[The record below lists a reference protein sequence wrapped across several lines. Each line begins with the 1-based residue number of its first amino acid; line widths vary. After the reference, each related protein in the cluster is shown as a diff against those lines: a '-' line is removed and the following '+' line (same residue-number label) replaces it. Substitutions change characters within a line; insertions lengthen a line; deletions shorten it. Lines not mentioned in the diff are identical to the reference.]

1 MDKIKIKNLQVFA
14 KHGVFPEENRLGQ
27 KFLVS
32 AVLYTDTRKAG
43 KTDDLTASIH
53 YGEICQFI
61 DQYMKS
67 HTFQLIER
75 AAEALAEELLLCT
88 PNLDK
93 VCVEVKKPWAPIG
106 LPLETA
112 SVEIERQW
120 HTAYIALGSN
130 IGDKQANLDQAVRVL
145 DHLPCDRRTQ
155 LDETESDEDAK
166 GGMNSRHTTHVVRVS
181 KYYETAP
188 YGMTEQPDFLNAC
201 LELRTL
207 LTPQELLRVLH
218 KIEQDAGRERVIHWG
233 PRTLDLDIIFYDDL
247 VLETVD
253 LCIPHVEMHKRRFV
267 LEPLH
272 DIAPYKRHPVYGMTV
287 REMLEKTDI

>member
-1 MDKIKIKNLQVFA
+1 MDKIKIKNLEVFA

-53 YGEICQFI
+53 YGEICRFI
-61 DQYMKS
+61 DDYMKL

-75 AAEALAEELLLCT
+75 AAETLAEELLLHT
-88 PNLDK
+88 PHLEK
-93 VCVEVKKPWAPIG
+93 VCLEVKKPWAPIG

-130 IGDKQANLDQAVRVL
+130 IGDKQANLDRAVEAL
-145 DHLPCDRRTQ
+145 GNLPRDIRT
-155 LDETESDEDAK
+155 DELCSHKEVN
-166 GGMNSRHTTHVVRVS
+166 GGKDIRHTHVVKVS
-181 KYYETAP
+181 KYYETPP

-201 LELRTL
+201 LKLRTL
-207 LTPQELLRVLH
+207 LTPQELWKALQ

-233 PRTLDLDIIFYDDL
+233 PRTLDLDIIFYDNL
-247 VLETVD
+247 VLETED

-272 DIAPYKRHPVYGMTV
+272 DIAPYKRHPVYGKTV
-287 REMLEKTDI
+287 REMLEQTDT